1 MNYLLSCMDSH
12 QLFDLIT
19 IMLGANDLK
28 FRFSV
33 SAYDIAESVSVLI
46 RYVQQSAV
54 GPDKKSPTILLTAP
68 PPLVRLSDCEERFQG
83 GIERSQL
90 FGRYFRKKLWV

>member
-1 MNYLLSCMDSH
+1 
-12 QLFDLIT
+12 
-19 IMLGANDLK
+19 MLGANDLK

-33 SAYDIAESVSVLI
+33 SAYEIAESVSVLI

-54 GPDKKSPTILLTAP
+54 GPDKKSPTTAP
-68 PPLVRLSDCEERFQG
+68 PPLVRLSNCKERFQG

>member
-1 MNYLLSCMDSH
+1 MSYLISCMDSH

-19 IMLGANDLK
+19 IMLGANNLD

-54 GPDKKSPTILLTAP
+54 GPDKKSPTILLTAF
-68 PPLVRLSDCEERFQG
+68 PPLIRLSD
-83 GIERSQL
+83 
-90 FGRYFRKKLWV
+90 

>member
-1 MNYLLSCMDSH
+1 
-12 QLFDLIT
+12 
-19 IMLGANDLK
+19 MLGANDLK

-54 GPDKKSPTILLTAP
+54 GPDKKSPTLLLTAP
-68 PPLVRLSDCEERFQG
+68 PPLVRLSDCKERFQG
-83 GIERSQL
+83 SIERSQL

>member
-68 PPLVRLSDCEERFQG
+68 PPLVDSATVKRG
-83 GIERSQL
+83 
-90 FGRYFRKKLWV
+90 FREV